1 MSSWKTR
8 HGVDLIYQ
16 KLYLRNGKELSD
28 DLTQWY
34 RELFTRASDG
44 ELLVDVIRTGR
55 EFSTGI
61 STILIKGVSEFSKEE
76 RNQFAVSAYRLN
88 VEYASILSRRNGE
101 GQPILPSQTYSI
113 VRQGCILHGTS
124 PLLLEMRILRDL
136 LFGSAEQVVING
148 NQVNGRH

>member
-1 MSSWKTR
+1 MNYWKTR
-8 HGVDLIYQ
+8 QGVDLIYQ
-16 KLYLRNGKELSD
+16 KLFLRNGRELSD

-34 RELFTRASDG
+34 RELFALASERD
-44 ELLVDVIRTGR
+44 LLVDVIRAGR

-76 RNQFAVSAYRLN
+76 RNQFAASSYRLN
-88 VEYASILSRRNGE
+88 VEYASILSRRNDE

-136 LFGSAEQVVING
+136 LSGSAEQVVING
-148 NQVNGRH
+148 NQVEGRH